1 MCTAGESGGSYRVTR
16 NGLLAPR
23 VIGCTADVAR
33 GGAPGWAGPF
43 PWFEYHLDLTNH
55 AQAPGAAPVLASRR
69 EGSSAGELIPELDT
83 RGLQQL
89 IELELA
95 AFLGADW
102 HERTEE
108 RLGHRNGYRPRTPT
122 PTWVVRVGLR
132 LACSFR

>member
-1 MCTAGESGGSYRVTR
+1 M
-16 NGLLAPR
+16 
-23 VIGCTADVAR
+23 
-33 GGAPGWAGPF
+33 
-43 PWFEYHLDLTNH
+43 
-55 AQAPGAAPVLASRR
+55 LASRR

-89 IELELA
+89 IELELV
-95 AFLGADW
+95 AFRGASW

-132 LACSFR
+132 LACSFRQAISRSQSLASSFFDGTKC